1 MDGSAN
7 RRRGAVFDSYMK
19 PAGHVVFL
27 TQERSTKLHAVI
39 IVTRT
44 TLYGTHAAYRGTFS
58 GETPESA
65 DT

>member
-7 RRRGAVFDSYMK
+7 RRRGAVFDSHMK

-27 TQERSTKLHAVI
+27 TQEGLTKLHAVI
-39 IVTRT
+39 IVTKT

-58 GETPESA
+58 AGTPESA
-65 DT
+65 ST